1 MASYVQAESFCQA
14 SVPVRATS
22 TSCPSAVRM
31 SFTRADIVSLSS
43 ATKIR
48 IRAASFPSVASPG
61 VSAGGPAF
69 RRAAPPPGPGPP
81 SLHEGGDH
89 GAALEHQAVFEVR
102 GDGRIVVDDE
112 NAQGFVGHA
121 FGYRQDARR
130 TGGHGGRGRAGQP
143 QATQSA
149 MKTFKSRGDAAPR
162 LDEKASRRPSGE
174 NMGNEA
180 NVSAY
185 VVRTRPEPS

>member
-61 VSAGGPAF
+61 VSAGAPAF
-69 RRAAPPPGPGPP
+69 RREAPPSGPGAPFLDEGRDHPDRNRLLDEAKRLPGQARLDFRRGPPRHENQAPQHIGARLAQPAADGHAAPPR
-81 SLHEGGDH
+81 HGDVADH
-89 GAALEHQAVFEVR
+89 DVAALPLELR
-102 GDGRIVVDDE
+102 
-112 NAQGFVGHA
+112 
-121 FGYRQDARR
+121 
-130 TGGHGGRGRAGQP
+130 
-143 QATQSA
+143 
-149 MKTFKSRGDAAPR
+149 
-162 LDEKASRRPSGE
+162 
-174 NMGNEA
+174 
-180 NVSAY
+180 
-185 VVRTRPEPS
+185 